1 MSTGI
6 DDQQTVA
13 TPGRAKAGDGAPL
26 RRLFGADWS
35 SAAIALV
42 ALILVVGI
50 MRPDF
55 LSFTQLSNVAQQS
68 VYVAL
73 MAAAMAFLITQGEV
87 DLSVGGT
94 YVLTAVSTAIMIEHG
109 LDPWIAALCGLLLA
123 LVVGAINSVVV
134 LAIGINSLIATLA
147 MGWVLRGLSAAIS
160 EGKQII
166 GMPIDHPFFQ
176 VIGGGEILG
185 IAVSVWILVVVV
197 AVLTVLLR
205 KTPFGFRVREIGSN
219 EDAAQFAGIPVRRT
233 KVTAFLMCSL
243 VAGLAGLLGL
253 AFFTSGDPTSGNG
266 FELFAV
272 AGAVIGGNPL
282 TGGRATAFGA
292 AVGAVL
298 LTAVSIALVYFDIPA
313 VWSQFATG
321 LIIITAVSV
330 DGIRRH
336 RAGSGA

>member
-1 MSTGI
+1 MSTKI
-6 DDQQTVA
+6 DERRPEAAPRRAGVGTVV
-13 TPGRAKAGDGAPL
+13 RKV
-26 RRLFGADWS
+26 FGADWS

-42 ALILVVGI
+42 GLIVVVGLL
-50 MRPDF
+50 RPEF

-73 MAAAMAFLITQGEV
+73 MASGLAFLITQGEV

-94 YVLTAVSTAIMIEHG
+94 YVLSAVATAILIQNG
-109 LDPWIAALCGLLLA
+109 LDPWLAAICGLLLA
-123 LVVGAINSVVV
+123 VAVGALNSVVV
-134 LAIGINSLIATLA
+134 LGIRINSLIATLA

-160 EGKQII
+160 GGRQII
-166 GMPIDHPFFQ
+166 GMPIDHPFFT
-176 VIGGGEILG
+176 ILGGGEILNV
-185 IAVSVWILVVVV
+185 AVSVWILVLVV
-197 AVLTVLLR
+197 AVLTVVLR
-205 KTPFGFRVREIGSN
+205 ATPFGFRVREIGSN

-233 KVTAFLMCSL
+233 KATAFLMSGFI
-243 VAGLAGLLGL
+243 AGIAGLLGL

-282 TGGRATAFGA
+282 TGGRATVFGA
-292 AVGAVL
+292 AIGAVL
-298 LTAVSIALVYFDIPA
+298 LNAVSIALVYFNIPA

-321 LIIITAVSV
+321 LIIISAVSV

-336 RAGSGA
+336 RRSPQDA